1 MKRVLLSALSVLA
14 LSSFIA
20 PATFAAEAPIEQK
33 TAIVSST
40 FNRPTSVQLTP
51 NALVISAYRGSYI
64 NQGIPSYTQLHH
76 AYVIGQ
82 VTAED
87 LVRAAI
93 AQGQLSPQTL
103 SDAGY
108 INTVDTKLGSLNQ

>member
-1 MKRVLLSALSVLA
+1 MKRILLSTLSVLA
-14 LSSFIA
+14 LSGFVA

-40 FNRPTSVQLTP
+40 LNRPTSFQVSP
-51 NALVISAYRGSYI
+51 NGLVTSAYRGAFV
-64 NQGIPSYTQLHH
+64 NQGIPSYNRLYH
-76 AYVIGQ
+76 AYATGR

-87 LVRAAI
+87 LIRVAI
-93 AQGQLSPQTL
+93 AQGQLSPETL

-108 INTVDTKLGSLNQ
+108 VGTVDTKLAALDD